1 MGIKVQY
8 VGSRS
13 YTELLTKGQ
22 NIGFGRGEIQTVNES
37 VGAIVKALVDNG
49 STMWRIVGEEKS
61 VPEKTQEMKAT
72 IEPTVEEPVEEAA
85 AEESVDMD
93 YKSMTRAQLMSL
105 AKERG
110 ITTKNTMKKSTLVE
124 LLSA

>member
-61 VPEKTQEMKAT
+61 VPEKTQEMKAVV
-72 IEPTVEEPVEEAA
+72 EPMVEEAA
-85 AEESVDMD
+85 AEESVEMD
-93 YKSMTRAQLMSL
+93 YESMTRAQLMSL

-110 ITTKNTMKKSTLVE
+110 IATKNTMKKSTLVD